1 MITIFNTQKF
11 GGYIALLRK
20 KADMT
25 QSELAERLNITRQ
38 AVSKYEVGD
47 SFPDVSILVS
57 IAEVFGVS
65 LDELI
70 AAGEPTDGESRVLG
84 ELARGNETLADRMD
98 DVPRPLPLGTPQT
111 SDRII
116 KPPPSRSRICP
127 KSPPC

>member
-25 QSELAERLNITRQ
+25 QSELADRLNITRQ

-57 IAEVFGVS
+57 IAEVFGVT

-70 AAGEPTDGESRVLG
+70 AAGEPRTANPGFSVSL
-84 ELARGNETLADRMD
+84 LWAR
-98 DVPRPLPLGTPQT
+98 
-111 SDRII
+111 
-116 KPPPSRSRICP
+116 KP
-127 KSPPC
+127 SPTIWTT